1 MARPWFLYVLACQGG
16 GLYTGVTPDVARR
29 WAAHLA
35 GKGARYTRSFPPQ
48 QLALVV
54 EFASKG
60 EALSAERAVK
70 AMRAADKRAWLL
82 SCGGQLP
89 QPHAGADAPARLPAQ
104 YRLAGR
110 AAGRRQTAIPPPQ
123 TRVRSPAR

>member
-1 MARPWFLYVLACQGG
+1 MLACQGG
-16 GLYTGVTPDVARR
+16 GLYTGVTRQMCRLPAAGRRIWPAR
-29 WAAHLA
+29 
-35 GKGARYTRSFPPQ
+35 ARYTRSFPPQ

-89 QPHAGADAPARLPAQ
+89 APSMSAKTSVRP
-104 YRLAGR
+104 LA
-110 AAGRRQTAIPPPQ
+110 A
-123 TRVRSPAR
+123 

>member
-82 SCGGQLP
+82 SCGGQ
-89 QPHAGADAPARLPAQ
+89 QPAPSMSAKTSVRP
-104 YRLAGR
+104 LA
-110 AAGRRQTAIPPPQ
+110 A
-123 TRVRSPAR
+123 